1 MTEKQRIFV
10 NEYLIDPIEYKN
22 SARVN
27 IDSYAE
33 MCLRTISH
41 T

>member
-10 NEYLIDPIEYKN
+10 KEYLIDPIEYKN
-22 SARVN
+22 GTRVN

-33 MCLRTISH
+33 MCLRTISY